1 MAAGVDG
8 VFMETH
14 ENPAKAPSDGPNQ
27 IPHKNLP
34 AVLKSLLSIQRALA

>member
-8 VFMETH
+8 IFMETH

-27 IPHKNLP
+27 ISHKDLP
-34 AVLKSLLSIQRALA
+34 TVLKSLLSIHRALA